1 MSALHNDHI
10 SAALDFVR
18 ANGLL
23 VDSIVFD
30 GALHRVPT
38 ADKPHAKDG
47 AYRAHADAPASVWF
61 LNWRTGVSDV
71 WTAKEQG
78 AWTKAERQAHAQRME
93 ENRKARE
100 AEQARVHAEAAT
112 KAQAI
117 YAAAAACDSHPY
129 LTAKGVTAVPGLKLH
144 KVALVVPV
152 YDEEGK
158 IVSLQ
163 FIGED
168 GGKKFLTGGRKRG
181 CFFAIGKDAS
191 KPLHIAEGL
200 ATALSIYEAT
210 GNPAKGIEREL
221 SLTLFNWC

>member
-1 MSALHNDHI
+1 MNSTI
-10 SAALDFVR
+10 IESAALDALR
-18 ANGLL
+18 SAGLL
-23 VDSIVFD
+23 LDAIVFD
-30 GALHRVPT
+30 GALHRSST
-38 ADKPHAKDG
+38 ADKPHAKDA
-47 AYRAHADAPASVWF
+47 AYIAHADPPVSVWWQ
-61 LNWRTGVSDV
+61 NWRSGDSGT

-78 AWTKAERQAHAQRME
+78 KLTKTEREALTRRIA